1 MVGARD
7 IVATRSALLE
17 LKDEQRFTREGHEL
31 LDQKLMLLA
40 AEILRW
46 LARYDG
52 VRAKL
57 FEAQHAARKALAEAV
72 ARHGTEELAVHPP
85 GRLDLEALNLEFRS
99 FLGVS
104 LAVARGSPA
113 AHPPVVSAANPS
125 PEARRCRDRHAEL
138 VSIAVEGAVL
148 QGNLIRLLAE
158 YRRTERRARALE
170 NLVLPE
176 LESTLKVIEEQLEE
190 QDQEEAAQVRLRSK
204 QSSSP

>member
-1 MVGARD
+1 MAAARD

-46 LARYDG
+46 LARYDS
-52 VRAKL
+52 VRARL
-57 FEAQHAARKALAEAV
+57 FEAQRAARKALAEAV
-72 ARHGTEELAVHPP
+72 ARHGTDELAVHPP
-85 GRLDLEALNLEFRS
+85 GRLDLEALNIDSQS
-99 FLGVS
+99 FLGVP
-104 LAVARGSPA
+104 VANAHGSPTA
-113 AHPPVVSAANPS
+113 QKPAVSAANPS
-125 PEARRCRDRHAEL
+125 PEARRCRERHAEL
-138 VSIAVEGAVL
+138 VSIAVEAAVL

-176 LESTLKVIEEQLEE
+176 LELTLKLIEEQLEE
-190 QDQEEAAQVRLRSK
+190 QDQEEAAQVRLRRGA
-204 QSSSP
+204 P

>member
-57 FEAQHAARKALAEAV
+57 FDAQHAARKALAEAV
-72 ARHGTEELAVHPP
+72 ALHGAEELAVHPP
-85 GRLDLEALNLEFRS
+85 GRLDLEAFSLQSQS
-99 FLGVS
+99 FLGVP
-104 LAVARGSPA
+104 LVTAHGSPA
-113 AHPPVVSAANPS
+113 PQPPAVSAANPS
-125 PEARRCRDRHAEL
+125 PEARRCRERHAEL
-138 VSIAVEGAVL
+138 VSIAIEAAVL

-176 LESTLKVIEEQLEE
+176 LELTLKLVEEQLEE
-190 QDQEEAAQVRLRSK
+190 QDQEEAAQVRLRRG
-204 QSSSP
+204 SP